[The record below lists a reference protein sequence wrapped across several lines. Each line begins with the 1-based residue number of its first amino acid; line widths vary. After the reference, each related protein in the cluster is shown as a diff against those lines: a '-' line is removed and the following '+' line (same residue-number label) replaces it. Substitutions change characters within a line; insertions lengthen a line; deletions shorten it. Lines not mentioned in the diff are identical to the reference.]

1 MGAQKGRVRS
11 PNDRTARR
19 IFDVIPMICGSGTGH
34 LWFLKKT
41 YVFPNSSWYEKCV
54 LWKFLPQFWK
64 CHLIFFKDIS
74 SPIFHVIP
82 ETFCF
87 VLFFMFQDVFGC
99 FFPRVPAF
107 HPRALI
113 WKHLKSRCFL
123 EDFVPSYIQG
133 SKDKPS
139 TKRVLG
145 NTPAPTTTQS
155 AGKTSPSS
163 NSTPFT
169 ASFPR
174 NKRTWEVPNHSTPA
188 QELVNRILGG
198 IRWEKVDDS

>member
-1 MGAQKGRVRS
+1 MEE
-11 PNDRTARR
+11 
-19 IFDVIPMICGSGTGH
+19 GTGH
-34 LWFLKKT
+34 LSFLK
-41 YVFPNSSWYEKCV
+41 N
-54 LWKFLPQFWK
+54 L
-64 CHLIFFKDIS
+64 CHLKFPS
-74 SPIFHVIP
+74 Q
-82 ETFCF
+82 
-87 VLFFMFQDVFGC
+87 FFMLFLKPCAFNRFVSWC
-99 FFPRVPAF
+99 FRMFFAWRFSPKVPVF
-107 HPRALI
+107 HPPVPGFGGVSSKI
-113 WKHLKSRCFL
+113 
-123 EDFVPSYIQG
+123 FVHRNFQG

-188 QELVNRILGG
+188 QQIGE
-198 IRWEKVDDS
+198 

>member
-1 MGAQKGRVRS
+1 MWIMIPVESAPVRYPS
-11 PNDRTARR
+11 FPRKNDRKVTVEISRTPPILHR
-19 IFDVIPMICGSGTGH
+19 
-34 LWFLKKT
+34 
-41 YVFPNSSWYEKCV
+41 YSWYN
-54 LWKFLPQFWK
+54 LFL
-64 CHLIFFKDIS
+64 
-74 SPIFHVIP
+74 
-82 ETFCF
+82 
-87 VLFFMFQDVFGC
+87 LFFCLVFQDVFCWGRC
-99 FFPRVPAF
+99 FFSQGSQ
-107 HPRALI
+107 
-113 WKHLKSRCFL
+113 WCFIPP
-123 EDFVPSYIQG
+123 EAEAWSNFQG

-188 QELVNRILGG
+188 QQIGG
-198 IRWEKVDDS
+198 IESWEG